1 MKVTYIKN
9 LNQSFMVVKDA
20 DFEYENFELLMLL
33 NNKIPGLLEVQII
46 IGDGKIEYWYDITGM
61 TALDTMLDL
70 YPLDEARIRKLTEDL
85 YDMNMKLD

>member
-20 DFEYENFELLMLL
+20 EFEYENFELLMLL

-46 IGDGKIEYWYDITGM
+46 IGDGKIKGKKRDKKIIF
-61 TALDTMLDL
+61 LDKGEKISSIL
-70 YPLDEARIRKLTEDL
+70 
-85 YDMNMKLD
+85 